1 MRTRGKPPV
10 QILDVGNPVIR
21 DNGVVVQAL
30 PPAVE
35 ATRGLLVE
43 LAEAAA
49 PEVERERKPV
59 DSFGPMVILFGKR

>member
-1 MRTRGKPPV
+1 MTRGKTPV

-30 PPAVE
+30 PPAAE
-35 ATRGLLVE
+35 AARGLLVE

-59 DSFGPMVILFGKR
+59 DSFGPMVIPFGKR